1 MLRNIIII
9 FTLNLIPIS
18 AFAQCTA
25 DAQLISQSVG
35 TIYLS
40 GMSTISSGL
49 SSNNSLSYE
58 WDFRDGTTSNQQNPC
73 HTYGDL
79 SSITSSPI
87 YVKLTITYFDS
98 LSAIVCQAE
107 DSVYVGIFYISPC
120 KYGDLKISA
129 SGSILSADLSYQF
142 PVCGIAPFKYIW
154 SNGDTTQTIIATNL
168 GSYSCT
174 VTTAV
179 GCVYTSSYTYNGSF
193 IPSLNCEQIDM
204 FEIYGSKD
212 TVGIK
217 SNYLTNNSFPEII
230 DSLSYWEAY
239 STDGNIL
246 GLAPIY
252 YQNNAIFYFLNNG
265 SFMNPN
271 ISNDTVIVNA
281 FLYLYDSLYQY
292 NPYSGVGSTCNP
304 VDTFIWDGNKWS
316 IFSPAPTY
324 YCDPIDGCFIHPYAD
339 GEYSSLS
346 ACEAACNT
354 ICDSVEVGIKNVTTI
369 NQIADSITLG
379 TNVDSLFSNSFIN
392 NINYEWIEW
401 ISSNNYSVVDTSES
415 LSFSLN
421 SGDTAFYVLKIEIP
435 DINSNSYS
443 WVCFYPLIIYGNAN
457 QYSTQKMANPM
468 TSDIPFLKRSKEPEL
483 YKIVNI
489 LGQEVSPSKNVPL
502 FYIYEDGSVQKK
514 MIIE

>member
-1 MLRNIIII
+1 MLRSIII
-9 FTLNLIPIS
+9 FFALNLIPIS
-18 AFAQCTA
+18 VFAQCTA

-40 GMSTISSGL
+40 GMSTISSGI

-79 SSITSSPI
+79 SAITSSPI
-87 YVKLTITYFDS
+87 WVKLTITYFDS

-142 PVCGIAPFKYIW
+142 PTCGISPFKYLW

-174 VTTAV
+174 LTTAV

-252 YQNNAIFYFLNNG
+252 YQNNA
-265 SFMNPN
+265 
-271 ISNDTVIVNA
+271 
-281 FLYLYDSLYQY
+281 
-292 NPYSGVGSTCNP
+292 
-304 VDTFIWDGNKWS
+304 
-316 IFSPAPTY
+316 
-324 YCDPIDGCFIHPYAD
+324 
-339 GEYSSLS
+339 
-346 ACEAACNT
+346 
-354 ICDSVEVGIKNVTTI
+354 
-369 NQIADSITLG
+369 
-379 TNVDSLFSNSFIN
+379 
-392 NINYEWIEW
+392 
-401 ISSNNYSVVDTSES
+401 
-415 LSFSLN
+415 
-421 SGDTAFYVLKIEIP
+421 
-435 DINSNSYS
+435 
-443 WVCFYPLIIYGNAN
+443 
-457 QYSTQKMANPM
+457 
-468 TSDIPFLKRSKEPEL
+468 
-483 YKIVNI
+483 
-489 LGQEVSPSKNVPL
+489 
-502 FYIYEDGSVQKK
+502 
-514 MIIE
+514 